1 MADPTNPFDPANFMK
16 MMEDMPFKDMMP
28 KMPQM
33 APSDMMGLQQRNME
47 AMQAASQAAA
57 EGYRD
62 LFTKQVEVFQTMMT
76 EAQAQASVTMDP
88 QARQEMMA
96 KAYEQA
102 TAHMG
107 ELATAAQS
115 ANAEAARIVMDRMK
129 ASVEELKKMGGQ

>member
-1 MADPTNPFDPANFMK
+1 MADNKNPFDPANFMK

-62 LFTKQVEVFQTMMT
+62 LFAKQVELFQTMMT
-76 EAQAQASVTMDP
+76 EAQAQATNMDP
-88 QARQEMMA
+88 QARQDVMA

-102 TAHMG
+102 TTHMT
-107 ELATAAQS
+107 ELATTAQS
-115 ANAEAARIVMDRMK
+115 ANAEASRIVMERMQ
-129 ASVEELKKMGGQ
+129 SSLEELKKMGGQ